1 VARADSAPM
10 IGPKKIEVNIWSDQL
25 TGDFESSI
33 LSWSDQIQGLK
44 NERCRHKNP
53 HHPNAQETTW

>member
-1 VARADSAPM
+1 VPVARADSAPM

-33 LSWSDQIQGLK
+33 LSWSDQIQV
-44 NERCRHKNP
+44 
-53 HHPNAQETTW
+53 